1 MADRPQLLEVERR
14 QATALFIDISG
25 FTALSER
32 LDPEEVRSVVQ
43 GLLALFAEIV
53 ERQGGSVHLTI
64 GDCILALFGIP
75 TAMEGAA
82 LAAVNAAIEMH
93 AATPG
98 YSRERSIDPPLS
110 VHTGIQSGLIVTGSG
125 LVQQIEVTGD
135 TVNVASR
142 LKDGAPAG
150 SIWIGEATYR
160 QVRGHFAF
168 RELEP
173 MELKGKQGRTRVYE
187 VISRAVTEQS
197 RGGMTGSS
205 VASTLVGRDR
215 ELARLR
221 ARLQDL
227 AAGRGGVV
235 RLVGEA
241 GFGKSRLLAEARAS
255 AEGRAVVWL
264 EGRSLPTGANR
275 AFHTFADL
283 LRAWLNAKP
292 DESSEETLARLERA
306 LDDLVPEDRI
316 DVLPFVASILGLR
329 LAGTPLERLTGI
341 GGEALENLTVRS
353 MVELLDRLAA
363 RRPTLLCFDD
373 LHWADVSSLDLLA
386 TLLRLA
392 AGHPLLFVLALRP
405 DARDAPAWAS
415 TASELMDAGWG
426 ETIALTPLDRAAAA
440 ALIGNLFRGGD
451 LPPAARRSIEE
462 RAGGNPFYIVEI
474 VRSLVEQGAVE
485 RRGGALFVTRRFAQI
500 SLPTTVDEVIMTR
513 LHRIDPAAR
522 SVIQVAAILGRSAPT
537 SVLEGAIGRESLS
550 DELATLREANLLVPA
565 QRSGGVVY
573 EFAHPLIQEVTY
585 QAISNERRRELH
597 RRIARTIEGIWSERD
612 PGYHAMLAYH
622 FAQAR
627 DSERAAEHLA
637 RACDEGGASTEAL
650 QFLEEAAQILVD
662 IRGESDDA
670 APAAAIHKKLAFA
683 YLGRG
688 MMIEG
693 NEHLHQALVLLGQR
707 GGTSGRGRPWRLVT
721 AAASVMADLWLARDP
736 TKRPPASDRECE
748 IIQLIYA
755 GAQAQVTTDPTG
767 FLFNSM
773 AGLRRLSR
781 VDPRSVEGAGGIY
794 AGAVGFLAYAG
805 LPPAVGRR
813 LLQRAERFVNADDP
827 RELFGY
833 RVFGFIHH
841 LLAGDWDERHAIE
854 PALIEE
860 NLRLGELWLVINY
873 LPLDAKRRAHQG
885 RFAEAAEELEQIE
898 KIGQLYGYDLARSNE
913 LAVRMFLQLER
924 GDLTNARATARA
936 HYEGFDEDLL
946 NLFALG
952 HEARIEMLLGDLASA
967 EDSLGRARR
976 IVERTAFVPPFHAS
990 AYWVGCLAL
999 AIGQLEAAV
1008 AQEGQAPAGLRRRA
1022 ARAGRRALSLARR
1035 VAWERPVTLR
1045 LLGSGAWLA
1054 GRRDRALRRWSAA
1067 IAEAERLDMQPELG
1081 RIWLEAGRS
1090 LSRDGKGQSLREL
1103 DADGCLAT
1111 AERITERLALAD
1123 DAATRSLGRSG

>member
-1 MADRPQLLEVERR
+1 MPEGHPLLEVERR

-32 LDPEEVRSVVQ
+32 LDPEEVRSLVQ
-43 GLLALFAEIV
+43 GLLARFAEIV
-53 ERQGGSVHLTI
+53 EHHGGSVHLTI

-75 TAMEGAA
+75 RAMEGAA

-93 AATPG
+93 ASAPD
-98 YSRERSIDPPLS
+98 YSRERCIDPPLS

-142 LKDGAPAG
+142 LKDAAPAG
-150 SIWIGEATYR
+150 SIWIGEATYH
-160 QVRGHFAF
+160 QVDGHFAF

-173 MELKGKQGRTRVYE
+173 MELKGKRDRTRVYE
-187 VISRAVTEQS
+187 VISRSVTEPR
-197 RGGMTGSS
+197 RGATTRPG
-205 VASTLVGRDR
+205 VDSTLVGRDR

-227 AAGRGGVV
+227 GAGRGAVV

-241 GFGKSRLLAEARAS
+241 GFGKSRLVAEARAS
-255 AEGRAVVWL
+255 PEGRAVSWL

-275 AFHTFADL
+275 AFQPFADL
-283 LRAWLNAKP
+283 LRTWLAVES
-292 DESSEETLARLERA
+292 DENGRETLARLERA
-306 LDDLVPEDRI
+306 LDDLVPEDRT
-316 DVLPFVASILGLR
+316 DVLPFIASILGIR
-329 LAGTPLERLTGI
+329 LTGEPLQRLTGI
-341 GGEALENLTVRS
+341 GGEALENLTVRA
-353 MVELLDRLAA
+353 MVHLLDRLAA
-363 RRPTLLCFDD
+363 RRPTVLCFDD

-386 TLLRLA
+386 SLLPLA
-392 AGHPLLFVLALRP
+392 ASRPLLFLLALRP
-405 DARDAPAWAS
+405 DVEAERAPAH
-415 TASELMDAGWG
+415 TAAEWTDAGPG
-426 ETIALTPLDRAAAA
+426 EEIALAPLDRAAAA
-440 ALIGNLFRGGD
+440 ALIGNLFLGGD

-485 RRGGALFVTRRFAQI
+485 RRGGALFVTKGFEQI
-500 SLPTTVDEVIMTR
+500 PLPTTVDEVIMAR

-522 SVIQVAAILGRSAPT
+522 RVIQVAAILGHSFPT
-537 SVLEGAIGRESLS
+537 SVLEGAIGRAGISL
-550 DELATLREANLLVPA
+550 ELATLREGNLLVPA
-565 QRSGGVVY
+565 ERGDGVVY
-573 EFAHPLIQEVTY
+573 GFAHPLIQEVTY

-597 RRIARTIEGIWSERD
+597 GRIARTIEAVRSERD
-612 PGYHAMLAYH
+612 PGFHAMLAYH

-627 DSERAAEHLA
+627 DPERAAAHLA

-650 QFLEEAAQILVD
+650 QFLEEAAQILVE
-662 IRGESDDA
+662 IRGESEDPA
-670 APAAAIHKKLAFA
+670 RAAAIHKRLALA
-683 YLGRG
+683 YLSRG

-693 NEHLHQALVLLGQR
+693 NEHLDEALVLLGQR
-707 GGTSGRGRPWRLVT
+707 GGTSRRRRPWQLVAT
-721 AAASVMADLWLARDP
+721 AARLMADLWLARDP
-736 TKRPPASDRECE
+736 TKRPQASDRERE
-748 IIQLIYA
+748 IIWLMYA

-767 FLFNSM
+767 FLFDSM
-773 AGLRRLSR
+773 DGLRRLSR

-805 LPPAVGRR
+805 FPSAVGRR

-854 PALIEE
+854 PALIDE

-885 RFAEAAEELEQIE
+885 RFAEATEELERIA
-898 KIGQLYGYDLARSNE
+898 KIGELYGYDLARSNE

-924 GDLTNARATARA
+924 GDLTGARATARA

-952 HEARIEMLLGDLASA
+952 HEARIETLIGDLASA
-967 EDSLGRARR
+967 EDSLARARR
-976 IVERTAFVPPFHAS
+976 IFERLAFVPPFHAS
-990 AYWVGCLAL
+990 AYRVGCLAL
-999 AIGQLEAAV
+999 AIARLEASV
-1008 AQEGQAPAGLRRRA
+1008 AEQGLAPAGLRRRA
-1022 ARAGRRALSLARR
+1022 AQAGRRALSLARK

-1045 LLGSGAWLA
+1045 LLGRGAWLA
-1054 GRRDRALRRWSAA
+1054 GRRDHALRRWSAA
-1067 IAEAERLDMQPELG
+1067 IAEAERMGMQPELG
-1081 RIWLEAGRS
+1081 RIWLDAGQR
-1090 LSRDGKGQSLREL
+1090 LARDGKGRSLRDC
-1103 DADGCLAT
+1103 DAQACLARADAIFRRLGLAEDT
-1111 AERITERLALAD
+1111 APRD
-1123 DAATRSLGRSG
+1123 PG